1 MQSKP
6 ETYKGKF
13 YFKVISCACA
23 ICAGSSPLVFSAQA
37 ESDRVH
43 WTEFREIYDRIN
55 KTTDKAKKKV
65 VEGIVK
71 YLNAKHQLVYGND
84 EYVDRF
90 IIAARYLGLQ
100 DKIRNRIANRQ
111 QKAAYEAA
119 QAAKGPAP
127 RGGIGATVAAIGVA
141 MAAMGLAS
149 LSSLDDVGK
158 K

>member
-1 MQSKP
+1 MRLHYLR
-6 ETYKGKF
+6 EE
-13 YFKVISCACA
+13 
-23 ICAGSSPLVFSAQA
+23 FSAGI
-37 ESDRVH
+37 
-43 WTEFREIYDRIN
+43 FRAGWLGPRTLDWRRT
-55 KTTDKAKKKV
+55 KQKKV

-100 DKIRNRIANRQ
+100 DKIRNRIASRQ

-119 QAAKGPAP
+119 QAAKVPAP
-127 RGGIGATVAAIGVA
+127 RGGIGSTVAAIGVA

-149 LSSLDDVGK
+149 LSSLDDIGK

>member
-13 YFKVISCACA
+13 YFKVILCTCA
-23 ICAGSSPLVFSAQA
+23 ICARSSPLAFSAQDD
-37 ESDRVH
+37 SDRVH
-43 WTEFREIYDRIN
+43 WTEDGQS
-55 KTTDKAKKKV
+55 KKKV
-65 VEGIVK
+65 VEVIVK

-100 DKIRNRIANRQ
+100 DKIRNRIASRQ

-127 RGGIGATVAAIGVA
+127 RGGIGSTVAAIGVA
-141 MAAMGLAS
+141 MAAVGIAS

>member
-1 MQSKP
+1 M
-6 ETYKGKF
+6 
-13 YFKVISCACA
+13 CACA
-23 ICAGSSPLVFSAQA
+23 ICAGASPLAFSAQDD
-37 ESDRVH
+37 SDRVH
-43 WTEFREIYDRIN
+43 WTEDGQS
-55 KTTDKAKKKV
+55 KKKV

-100 DKIRNRIANRQ
+100 DKIRNRIASRQ

-127 RGGIGATVAAIGVA
+127 RGGIGSTIAAIGVA
-141 MAAMGLAS
+141 MAAVGIAS

>member
-1 MQSKP
+1 M
-6 ETYKGKF
+6 
-13 YFKVISCACA
+13 
-23 ICAGSSPLVFSAQA
+23 
-37 ESDRVH
+37 H
-43 WTEFREIYDRIN
+43 WTEFREVYDRI
-55 KTTDKAKKKV
+55 KKRRTKQKV

-90 IIAARYLGLQ
+90 IIVARYLGLQ
-100 DKIRNRIANRQ
+100 DKIRNRIASRQ

-119 QAAKGPAP
+119 QAAKGTAS
-127 RGGIGATVAAIGVA
+127 RGGIGSTVAAIGVA

>member
-1 MQSKP
+1 M
-6 ETYKGKF
+6 G
-13 YFKVISCACA
+13 ADA
-23 ICAGSSPLVFSAQA
+23 IFAGPSPLAFSAQA
-37 ESDRVH
+37 ARTACIGLNLGRFT
-43 WTEFREIYDRIN
+43 TELKNDGQS
-55 KTTDKAKKKV
+55 KKKV

-90 IIAARYLGLQ
+90 IIASRYLGLQ
-100 DKIRNRIANRQ
+100 DKIRNRIASRQ

-119 QAAKGPAP
+119 QAANGTAS
-127 RGGIGATVAAIGVA
+127 RGGIGSTVAAIGVA

>member
-1 MQSKP
+1 
-6 ETYKGKF
+6 
-13 YFKVISCACA
+13 
-23 ICAGSSPLVFSAQA
+23 
-37 ESDRVH
+37 VH
-43 WTEFREIYDRIN
+43 WTEFREVYDRI
-55 KTTDKAKKKV
+55 KKRRTKQKKV

-90 IIAARYLGLQ
+90 FIAARYLGLQ
-100 DKIRNRIANRQ
+100 DKIRNRIASRQ

-119 QAAKGPAP
+119 QAAKGPAS
-127 RGGIGATVAAIGVA
+127 RGGIGSTVAAIGVA
-141 MAAMGLAS
+141 MAAVGIAS

>member
-1 MQSKP
+1 M
-6 ETYKGKF
+6 
-13 YFKVISCACA
+13 
-23 ICAGSSPLVFSAQA
+23 
-37 ESDRVH
+37 H
-43 WTEFREIYDRIN
+43 WTEFREVYDRI
-55 KTTDKAKKKV
+55 KKRRTKQKKV

-90 IIAARYLGLQ
+90 IIASRYLGLQ
-100 DKIRNRIANRQ
+100 DKIRNRIASRQ

-119 QAAKGPAP
+119 QAANGTAS
-127 RGGIGATVAAIGVA
+127 RGGIGSTVAAIGVA

-158 K
+158 R

>member
-55 KTTDKAKKKV
+55 KTTDKAKKSRR
-65 VEGIVK
+65 
-71 YLNAKHQLVYGND
+71 GN
-84 EYVDRF
+84 R
-90 IIAARYLGLQ
+90 
-100 DKIRNRIANRQ
+100 KISQ
-111 QKAAYEAA
+111 C
-119 QAAKGPAP
+119 QAPACLWE
-127 RGGIGATVAAIGVA
+127 R
-141 MAAMGLAS
+141 
-149 LSSLDDVGK
+149 
-158 K
+158 